1 MKQTMKLQRTTIDKY
16 YTNPTTVDLCIEYIK
31 KYIYMNDCDVII

>member
-1 MKQTMKLQRTTIDKY
+1 MDMKHMKQIKGLQRNTIDKY

-31 KYIYMNDCDVII
+31 NIYT